1 LLTFLFAASYFTL
14 LGLPLA
20 RAVAPRFMPAL
31 GMAPALGWAVWAVL
45 ALPVLS
51 VTGFGAP
58 QATVFSLLL
67 LAVWRWVGPAC
78 AMLPRLSLA
87 AASGVALL
95 PALAILPKRAAGGIL
110 LAPPMFDHV
119 KIALV
124 DAILR
129 SGLPVPNP
137 FYGPQNP
144 GHLAYY
150 YLWHFATA
158 TVACVLHEGG
168 WAAEAGMTGFTAFAS
183 VMLVMGLARALGG
196 RTLSL
201 LAAPVLCL
209 PGSVR
214 PVLAALAGRAGAEGF
229 IPSGSD
235 LGGWLN
241 QAAWVP
247 QHLASSCCAMVSA
260 LLILRMAEGGNP
272 AVALVLGLTVAAGF
286 DSSIWVG
293 GVAFAVA
300 GAALGVFVL
309 VRLPGKARWR
319 LVGYGAGA
327 AVVAGVLILPF
338 VRAELA
344 SVQARHLGAGLAVVP
359 YPVFGGDV
367 PPGWRAVLDVPG
379 FWLILLPF
387 AWPALVPL
395 GVAAL
400 RRHGAPAFMP
410 ALAVFAGGCLATAAL
425 LRSTI
430 DNNDLGWRAVLPAML
445 LLTAMA
451 ACMLDRLA
459 ARARWGALCAALLV
473 ACLGIPDA
481 ARMVRAYAGGQRPGD
496 AAGFARSA
504 ALWDA
509 VRRHAGPMDRVA
521 DNPAFVGL
529 ATPWPVN
536 ISWATLADRPSCF
549 AGWET
554 VLAYGSLSRPG
565 LLAVA
570 DRFTRVFG
578 GQAAPGDVTAMARI
592 DNCAVAAVTVEDGAW
607 SRDPFAGSPDF
618 RLAET
623 GAWWRIYV
631 RATR

>member
-1 LLTFLFAASYFTL
+1 
-14 LGLPLA
+14 
-20 RAVAPRFMPAL
+20 
-31 GMAPALGWAVWAVL
+31 
-45 ALPVLS
+45 
-51 VTGFGAP
+51 
-58 QATVFSLLL
+58 
-67 LAVWRWVGPAC
+67 
-78 AMLPRLSLA
+78 
-87 AASGVALL
+87 
-95 PALAILPKRAAGGIL
+95 
-110 LAPPMFDHV
+110 
-119 KIALV
+119 
-124 DAILR
+124 
-129 SGLPVPNP
+129 
-137 FYGPQNP
+137 
-144 GHLAYY
+144 
-150 YLWHFATA
+150 
-158 TVACVLHEGG
+158 
-168 WAAEAGMTGFTAFAS
+168 MTGFTAFAS
-183 VMLVMGLARALGG
+183 VMLMMGLARALGG
-196 RTLSL
+196 GALSL
-201 LAAPVLCL
+201 LAAPMLCL
-209 PGSVR
+209 PGSMR
-214 PVLAALAGRAGAEGF
+214 PVLAALAGRAGADGF
-229 IPSGSD
+229 IPPSSD

-247 QHLASSCCAMVSA
+247 QHLASACCAMVSA
-260 LLILRMAEGGNP
+260 LLILRLAEGGNWV
-272 AVALVLGLTVAAGF
+272 VALVLGLTVAAGF
-286 DSSIWVG
+286 ESSIWVG

-300 GAALGVFVL
+300 GAALGVFLL
-309 VRLPGKARWR
+309 VRMPGTARWR
-319 LVGYGAGA
+319 LLGWGAGA

-338 VRAELA
+338 VQAELA
-344 SVQARHLGAGLAVVP
+344 SVQARHLGAGLAMVP

-367 PPGWRAVLDVPG
+367 PAGWRALLDVPG

-387 AWPALVPL
+387 AWPALAPL
-395 GVAAL
+395 GVAAAL
-400 RRHGAPAFMP
+400 RRPAAPAYVP
-410 ALAVFAGGCLATAAL
+410 ALAVFAGGCLAAAAL

-445 LLTAMA
+445 LLTALA
-451 ACMLDRLA
+451 ACMLGRLA

-481 ARMVRAYAGGQRPGD
+481 ARMVREYAGGQRPGD

-536 ISWATLADRPSCF
+536 ISWATLADRPSCY